1 MVQISYNWLNS
12 YIDIPCEPKEL
23 KYFLTMAGLEVEEM
37 FYQGEGLDKII
48 TGEIIG
54 IKDHENAD
62 NLKVCQVDCGEN
74 KRQIVCGASNIA
86 ENLKVAVALPGSRL
100 PGGLK
105 IEETELRGVKSSG
118 MICSADEL
126 GLKEERQSGIMELPE
141 EVEAGD
147 LLVEALLLNDYTYK
161 LDLTPNYAR
170 CLGHLG
176 VAREV
181 RGLSDETLEINWPE
195 LLPEDDGK
203 TFQAATPEVEIQDP
217 DLCQRYTCRL
227 IEDVE
232 IKASPLWMQR
242 RLEAAGIRP
251 INNIVDI
258 TNYVMLEYN
267 QPLHAFDYDNINGR
281 KIIVR
286 RANPGERLITLD
298 DEKRQLT
305 PEVLVIADREK
316 PVGLAGVMGGAN
328 TEVTES
334 TGRVLLEAA
343 SFDAV
348 NVRRTAKKYGLSSES
363 SHRFERKIDI
373 TAVAEAS
380 RRACYL
386 LERYA
391 GGKITEEMVDC
402 YPEPCE
408 KKKLQLETD
417 RVNNF
422 LGVEIA
428 GEEMSDML
436 TGLGFEAD
444 MKDDSR
450 IAVSIPGF
458 RRDVDGEAD
467 LIEEIARVYGYNNI
481 PYTRPASAEPGGRN
495 PEQKASLKIN
505 RILRGQG
512 LEEVKNFSL
521 RPKDD
526 NLTDYLQ
533 DYYKFYL
540 AVTEGKSRS
549 SREDSFESNFKNS
562 IVKLKN
568 PLSQAF
574 SRMRISL
581 LPGLIEV
588 LSLNSRKQVKDMSIY
603 ETGRVFVSRGERNR
617 PVETDKIGLAS
628 MGAAYD
634 PWNLSAPDYFY
645 LKGAVENLLDKL
657 EIDSWSWQRIK
668 LDIFHPGRVADLKF
682 KNKRVGVLGEL
693 HPDVIEEFKLPA
705 RTSAVEL
712 DKKLIYQAAGYEKI
726 SYQQIPRFPSIS
738 RDLALLISEDIPAR
752 DVIEAVEEA
761 ASDILISTEIF
772 DFYQGE
778 QIPEGR
784 KSLALNMV
792 FQDYNKT
799 LKEEEVEKQV
809 DNIIEVLE
817 DEFQAK
823 IRGK

>member
-1 MVQISYNWLNS
+1 MQISYNWLNS
-12 YIDIPCEPKEL
+12 YIDIPCEPEEL

-37 FYQGEGLDKII
+37 TYQGEGLDKII
-48 TGEIIG
+48 TGEVIG
-54 IKDHENAD
+54 IEDHENAD
-62 NLKVCQVDCGEN
+62 NLKVCQVDCGDEE
-74 KRQIVCGASNIA
+74 RQIVCGAPNIA
-86 ENLKVAVALPGSRL
+86 ENLRVAVALPGTCL
-100 PGGLK
+100 PGGLE

-126 GLKEERQSGIMELPE
+126 GLKEEKQSGIMELPE
-141 EVEAGD
+141 GIEAGEQ
-147 LLVEALLLNDYTYK
+147 LVEALMLDDYIYK

-181 RGLSDETLEINWPE
+181 RGLSNNNLEINWPD
-195 LLPEDDGK
+195 LLPEDEEESYQD
-203 TFQAATPEVEIQDP
+203 ASIEVEIEEP

-232 IKASPLWMQR
+232 IKPSPLWMQR
-242 RLEAAGIRP
+242 HLQAAGIRP

-267 QPLHAFDYDNINGR
+267 QPLHAFDYDKINGE

-286 RANPGERLITLD
+286 RANSEEKLITLD
-298 DEKRQLT
+298 DEERQLT

-334 TGRVLLEAA
+334 TSRVLLEAA

-348 NVRRTAKKYGLSSES
+348 NIRRTAKKYGLSSES

-391 GGKITEEMVDC
+391 EGKITEKMVDC
-402 YPEPCE
+402 YPEPYE
-408 KKKLQLETD
+408 NKKLQLESD
-417 RVNNF
+417 RVNNL

-428 GEEMSDML
+428 EEEMIDML
-436 TGLGFEAD
+436 TGLGFEA
-444 MKDDSR
+444 KKNEDSR

-458 RRDVDGEAD
+458 RRDVEGEAD
-467 LIEEIARVYGYNNI
+467 LVEEIARVYGYNNI
-481 PYTRPASAEPGGRN
+481 PYTRPASAEPGGRS

-505 RILRGQG
+505 RILRAQG

-521 RPKDD
+521 RPEEDD
-526 NLTDYLQ
+526 LTDYLE
-533 DYYKFYL
+533 DYYKNYL
-540 AVTEGKSRS
+540 AVTVGKSGG
-549 SREDSFESNFKNS
+549 SREDSPEDSFKDN

-568 PLSQAF
+568 PLSRAF

-603 ETGRVFVSRGERNR
+603 ETGRIFASQGERNR
-617 PVETDKIGLAS
+617 PAETDKIGIAS
-628 MGAAYD
+628 MGAVRD
-634 PWNLSAPDYFY
+634 TWNLSAPDYFY
-645 LKGAVENLLDKL
+645 IKGAVENLLDKL
-657 EIDSWSWQRIK
+657 EIEARSWQRTA
-668 LDIFHPGRVADLKF
+668 LDIFHPGRAAELKF
-682 KNKRVGVLGEL
+682 NDKIVGVLGEL
-693 HPDVIEEFKLPA
+693 HPDIIEEFKLPD
-705 RTSAVEL
+705 RTSAAEL
-712 DKKLIYQAAGYEKI
+712 DKELIYRAAGYEKI
-726 SYQQIPRFPSIS
+726 SYRQIPRFPSIS
-738 RDLALLISEDIPAR
+738 RDLALLIAEDIPAR

-761 ASDILISTEIF
+761 AADILISTDIF
-772 DFYQGE
+772 DFYRGE

-792 FQDYNKT
+792 FQDYDKT

-809 DNIIEVLE
+809 DKIIEVLE